1 MGGRVM
7 RAGFALLD
15 VLTIIGTRNPRKGR
29 TIPNFFSQSFPA
41 DIPRGLGHPMRG
53 SLRPRASMAPCRCRH
68 GMGVLDKLPVV
79 PGALQWGRGVA
90 DTECSTTKP
99 EYGCLPSFN
108 GAVSLPTR
116 NDGLARVRGG
126 VAMTLQWG
134 RVVADTE

>member
-15 VLTIIGTRNPRKGR
+15 VLTIIGTRTPRKGR

-53 SLRPRASMAPCRCRH
+53 SLRVYPAFKGRC
-68 GMGVLDKLPVV
+68 
-79 PGALQWGRGVA
+79 
-90 DTECSTTKP
+90 
-99 EYGCLPSFN
+99 FN

-116 NDGLARVRGG
+116 NGIFSCAVDIPDMASMGPCRCRHG
-126 VAMTLQWG
+126 MTLFVQYG
-134 RVVADTE
+134 SLK